1 MHFLY
6 LKKESRLCIRNDKM
20 VSRFL
25 TFLSSNIL
33 ERNVL
38 RCLVILNQDMERMVR
53 SVVHPVD
60 VVVSNRHQNQGQ
72 RKTNGQTKCKTISED
87 FLIEGTN
94 APDQKGVT
102 NMNIPC

>member
-1 MHFLY
+1 
-6 LKKESRLCIRNDKM
+6 M

-25 TFLSSNIL
+25 TFSPDIL

-60 VVVSNRHQNQGQ
+60 VVVSNRYQDQGQ
-72 RKTNGQTKCKTISED
+72 RETKGQTKCKTISKD
-87 FLIEGTN
+87 LFIEGTN